1 MRVYADPTTIPCP
14 LCLERRSAERGAA
27 GHLGAFSLNDRLTL
41 TLRVNRALL
50 CHAAAFSVLDD
61 DSGMSRDFPLTAVGG
76 DCLWD
81 LFSLELPMS
90 SLTVKDGFFWTKFV
104 LETDYGRLYS
114 FSAHGDATALRITYS
129 PDAPTEQLTVY
140 AADYRTPDFVR
151 RGVMYHIF
159 VDRFARGGEV
169 PCRPDAT
176 IEPDWENGIPE
187 FADVPGGRMENTTFF
202 GGTLYGIADRMPY
215 IASLGVR
222 CIYLSPIFRAR
233 SNHKYDTGD
242 YLEVDE
248 MFGGEEGLRTVI
260 ARAADYGIRVILD
273 GVFNHTGDDSR
284 YFNRYGNYPPE
295 GALDSQDSPY
305 YAWYTFHEYP
315 NRYRCW
321 WDIDILPTVRSD
333 SPDYRRFIC
342 EEVVPRWGRMGIGGW
357 RLDVV
362 DELAPS
368 LVEEFRT
375 AVKAIDPEAVIY
387 GEVWEDASNK
397 IAYDSRRRYF
407 RGHQIDAVMNYP
419 LREAIVAFVRDRD
432 ARGLRETVNRL
443 IHNYPTQ
450 VLQIQ
455 MNHLGTHDTE
465 RILNVLAGERSD
477 EHTSAELS
485 TLRLSPEARE
495 RAIARLRCA
504 YVTVACLPGVP
515 CVYYGDEAG
524 MEGWRDP
531 FNRLPFPWGREDA
544 SLLAHY
550 RRIGGLRA
558 SSRTLAEG
566 DTTVLSAEDGSIL
579 FARTLPEETLLVA
592 VNVGDAPRAYTF
604 DHPCR
609 DIIDEEIFLA
619 AETIT
624 VPAMGFRILRVE
636 GEE

>member
-1 MRVYADPTTIPCP
+1 MRIYADPTTIPLP
-14 LCLERRSAERGAA
+14 LRLDRQSSLRGEA
-27 GHLGAFSLNDRLTL
+27 GHLGAFSLADTLTL
-41 TLRVNRALL
+41 TLEVNRALL
-50 CHAAAFSVLDD
+50 CHAVSLAVLDD
-61 DSGMSRDFPLTAVGG
+61 DSGMTRDLPLVPTESDHLWDRFSIVLPLRELTAREG
-76 DCLWD
+76 
-81 LFSLELPMS
+81 LFWCKY
-90 SLTVKDGFFWTKFV
+90 T
-104 LETDYGRLYS
+104 LETAYGRLYS
-114 FSAHGDATALRITYS
+114 DHGDLTALRVTAS
-129 PDAPTEQLTVY
+129 PHAPTEQMTVY
-140 AADYRTPDFVR
+140 TADYRTPDWVR
-151 RGVMYHIF
+151 RGIMYHVF
-159 VDRFARGGEV
+159 VDRFARGGDV
-169 PCRPDAT
+169 PCRSDAT
-176 IEPDWENGIPE
+176 VDSDWDNGIPE

-202 GGTLYGIADRMPY
+202 GGTLYGVADRMPY

-222 CIYLSPIFRAR
+222 CIYLSPIFEAR

-242 YLEVDE
+242 YLRVDE
-248 MFGGEEGLRTVI
+248 MFGGDEGLHAVV

-284 YFNRYGNYPPE
+284 YFNRYGKYPPE
-295 GALDSQDSPY
+295 GACDSKDSPY
-305 YAWYTFHEYP
+305 YPWYTFHDYP

-333 SPDYRRFIC
+333 SPEYRRFIC
-342 EEVVPRWGRMGIGGW
+342 GEVVPRWAKMGIGGW

-362 DELAPS
+362 DELAPC
-368 LVEEFRT
+368 LVEEFRA
-375 AVKAIDPEAVIY
+375 AVKTADPEAVIY

-419 LREAIVAFVRDRD
+419 LREAIVAFARDGD
-432 ARGLRETVNRL
+432 AEGLRETVRRL

-465 RILNVLAGERSD
+465 RILNVLAGERSAD
-477 EHTSAELS
+477 HTNAELS
-485 TLRLSPEARE
+485 TLRLSPEAR
-495 RAIARLRCA
+495 AKGIARLRCA

-515 CVYYGDEAG
+515 CVYYGDEVG

-531 FNRLPFPWGREDA
+531 FNRLPFPWGRENQT
-544 SLLAHY
+544 LLSHY

-566 DTTVLSAEDGSIL
+566 DTVFLAAEKGSIL
-579 FARTLPEETLLVA
+579 FARVLPEETLLIA
-592 VNVGDAPRAYTF
+592 VNVGEKTQEYTF

-609 DIIDEEIFLA
+609 DVFTEEIFLVG
-619 AETIT
+619 EKITI
-624 VPAMGFRILRVE
+624 PPFDFKILRAD